1 MLESVLKEKG
11 FEFVAVL
18 ENYEEERIN
27 LHVRKMQLKLSYF
40 PYRTLLFI

>member
-1 MLESVLKEKG
+1 MLESLLKEKG

-27 LHVRKMQLKLSYF
+27 EISSILENKNTIYFLKFL
-40 PYRTLLFI
+40 